1 MRLDIVWNWTL
12 YEIGHFDIFQMKCVL
27 WLCNTNKWI
36 HLVRLWWN
44 YRKIINYNLSN
55 MHASSISLH
64 LALSWFFMI
73 LLYFF
78 SPSIL
83 YFISNFNC
91 HCRDC
96 NMILYSI
103 LLRSVGVFASIYRKA
118 LVTLRYRIWQFA
130 YVVPVYS
137 YVL

>member
-1 MRLDIVWNWTL
+1 MDPPCQIM
-12 YEIGHFDIFQMKCVL
+12 MKL
-27 WLCNTNKWI
+27 SKNNKLQLI
-36 HLVRLWWN
+36 
-44 YRKIINYNLSN
+44 K
-55 MHASSISLH
+55 HASSISLH

-91 HCRDC
+91 HCKDC
-96 NMILYSI
+96 NMILYSF

-130 YVVPVYS
+130 YIFPVYS
-137 YVL
+137 YVLQVTASTISSPTSSYHIALMRW